1 MLEHPFLKATADGS
15 IPPEVFGNWLCQD
28 YLFVRGAIP
37 FIAVLVSRAPASLV
51 PGLSA
56 AIPALDSELSLFRE
70 MAAERHVQLDETMTP
85 TCHAYL
91 QFLIATAHS
100 ASFEEGFTLLYGA
113 EKAYFDCWSAV
124 RRSLSSASPWEA
136 FIDRWSNRAF
146 AEWVGWLEGELD
158 QLAEAASPSLRDKM
172 KEIFLTAARYEIL
185 FWDMALKGESW
196 PEARA
201 Q

>member
-15 IPPEVFGNWLCQD
+15 IPHEVFANWLRQD

-37 FIAVLVSRAPASLV
+37 FLGVLVSRAPVSLV
-51 PGLSA
+51 PGLSG
-56 AIPALDSELSLFRE
+56 AISALDSELALFCE
-70 MAAERHVQLDETMTP
+70 MAGEQHVQLEEKVTP

-100 ASFEEGFTLLYGA
+100 ASFEEGFALLYGA

-124 RRSLSSASPWEA
+124 RRNLSAPSPWEA
-136 FIDRWSNRAF
+136 FIDRWSNPDF
-146 AEWVGWLEGELD
+146 AEWVAWLERELD
-158 QLAEAASPSLRDKM
+158 RLAEAASPLLRERM

-196 PEARA
+196 PD
-201 Q
+201 